1 MTRLQ
6 RIWMRPGRLVE
17 TLLILVTLGVVL
29 FPIYWMM
36 QMSLKWRLEQFAL
49 PPKYLFAPSLANY
62 RELLDGDFLAA
73 FWNSTVVALW
83 TTAISLLAG
92 VPAAYGLSRLH
103 ARALSA
109 RIQFLVLAVRM
120 APAIVF
126 ALPFFLIFRYLNLID
141 TKLGLVIVYLTFNLP
156 LVIWMLGP
164 YFDAVPREI
173 EEASV
178 VDGARPGQTFL
189 LVLPLVMP
197 GLVAAGINAFLFA
210 WNEFF
215 FALVLTRS
223 RATTGPIAIVNFLN
237 YESGFEWGKITAGGT
252 LVMLPMILFAITVR
266 KYLVRGIAA
275 GAVKG

>member
-6 RIWMRPGRLVE
+6 RMWMRPGRVME
-17 TLLILVTLGVVL
+17 TFLILVTLGIVL
-29 FPIYWMM
+29 FPIYWMV

-62 RELLDGDFLAA
+62 RELLHGDFMAA
-73 FWNSTVVALW
+73 FWNSTVVAVW

-92 VPAAYGLSRLH
+92 VPAAFGLSRLH

-109 RIQFLVLAVRM
+109 RLQFLVLAVRM

-178 VDGARPGQTFL
+178 VDGARPWQTFL

-252 LVMLPMILFAITVR
+252 LIMLPMILFAITVR

>member
-6 RIWMRPGRLVE
+6 RIWMRPGRAME
-17 TLLILVTLGVVL
+17 TVLILVTLGVVL
-29 FPIYWMM
+29 FPIYWMV

-49 PPKYLFAPSLANY
+49 PPKYLFTPSLANY
-62 RELLDGDFLAA
+62 RELLHGDFMAA
-73 FWNSTVVALW
+73 FWNSTVVAVW

-92 VPAAYGLSRLH
+92 APAAYGLSRLH

-126 ALPFFLIFRYLNLID
+126 ALPFFLIFRYLHLID

-164 YFDAVPREI
+164 YFDALPREI

-178 VDGARPGQTFL
+178 VDGARPWQTFL

-252 LVMLPMILFAITVR
+252 LIMLPMILFAITVR

>member
-1 MTRLQ
+1 MTGLRRLQ
-6 RIWMRPGRLVE
+6 VRPWHVIE
-17 TLLILVTLGVVL
+17 TSLILVALVVVL
-29 FPIYWMM
+29 FPMYWMV

-49 PPKYLFAPSLANY
+49 PPKYLFTPSLANY
-62 RELLDGDFLAA
+62 RELLDGDFMTA
-73 FWNSTVVALW
+73 FWNSTVVALY
-83 TTAISLLAG
+83 TTAISLLTG

-126 ALPFFLIFRYLNLID
+126 ALPFFLIFRYMHLVD

-164 YFDAVPREI
+164 YFDALPREI
-173 EEASV
+173 EEASI
-178 VDGARPGQTFL
+178 VDGARPWQTFL

-223 RATTGPIAIVNFLN
+223 RAITGPIAIVNFLN

-252 LVMLPMILFAITVR
+252 LIMLPMLLFAITVR
-266 KYLVRGIAA
+266 KYLVRGMTT